1 MKEYNLEKWIWTES
15 DFEQMGWHDSTIYG
29 IKLAENLML
38 DIDYIFQW
46 NQPEIEGLPYTFFIA
61 SCTLIFDEPHG
72 LGFELIQSFDN
83 KWIKIEDIEK
93 GAIGNGF
100 RWTIITQQG
109 DISFTSPTFRQIVRQ
124 QPSFQFFQAVP
135 YDERGGISFDL
146 VPGSEKKER
155 LKESVLQRK
164 QKELKDYELAK
175 KRREYRNQLD
185 SLKQEKESGL
195 IDLKDYLKKK
205 AELKNN
211 IDSLTYFLRD
221 SSFAHW

>member
-61 SCTLIFDEPHG
+61 PCTLIFDEPQG

-83 KWIKIEDIEK
+83 KWIEIEDIEK
-93 GAIGNGF
+93 EAIGNGF

-146 VPGSEKKER
+146 VPGSEKKEQ

-185 SLKQEKESGL
+185 SLKQEKESRL